1 MTKAYLFVSAKAG
14 KTKEVA
20 KGLAALKGVKTAH
33 VCWGTPDIIV
43 VVIAKDERT
52 LNNLVLHGIQ
62 QLPGV
67 EHTETHLV
75 MD

>member
-1 MTKAYLFVSAKAG
+1 MSKAYVYVNAKAG
-14 KTKEVA
+14 KTKEIA
-20 KGLAALKGVKTAH
+20 KGLAALKGVKAAH